1 MSALFNLAK
10 SFFRLGGKVALERHD
25 TEKIRS
31 EGPDIDRHWCRLVD
45 GDHLSGRL
53 FDRVKLA
60 VIQIEHR
67 QDVEEIA
74 CSSAPSRKILTNCV
88 AEEAPS
94 LQVATHPGQRS
105 GTIDQRHASGDSTV
119 SVSEELERAVGVSLS
134 FGRIALPVGKKGTE
148 RLEVGCQDGV
158 SVIST
163 AARPSARD
171 QVGDPFKVP
180 ASDAE
185 VALRHQQ

>member
-1 MSALFNLAK
+1 MSALVNLAE

-25 TEKIRS
+25 TEQIRS
-31 EGPDIDRHWCRLVD
+31 VGPDIDWNRCRLVD
-45 GDHLSGRL
+45 GDHLPGRL

-67 QDVEEIA
+67 QDVEELA
-74 CSSAPSRKILTNCV
+74 RSSASSRKILTNCFS
-88 AEEAPS
+88 EEAPS
-94 LQVATHPGQRS
+94 LQVATHPGQRA
-105 GTIDQRHASGDSTV
+105 GAIDQGHASGDSTV
-119 SVSEELERAVGVSLS
+119 RVPEEFERAVGVSVSVL
-134 FGRIALPVGKKGTE
+134 RIALPVGKKGAE

-158 SVIST
+158 TVISM
-163 AARPSARD
+163 AARPSARN